1 MNIPSSMVKTV
12 IECLRKQIA
21 FSKLTGKAV
30 VHLDQFVTLPR
41 AICDTSGIPEKGKK
55 SNATKMWHCM
65 FYVTLL
71 PILKKG
77 ILHSQQKFYVAV
89 GVGLYLS

>member
-1 MNIPSSMVKTV
+1 MFVTNSDETLSLSIYILIVFSSKEIKDNKSV

-41 AICDTSGIPEKGKK
+41 AICDTSGI
-55 SNATKMWHCM
+55 NR
-65 FYVTLL
+65 
-71 PILKKG
+71 
-77 ILHSQQKFYVAV
+77 
-89 GVGLYLS
+89 

>member
-1 MNIPSSMVKTV
+1 VHKQKKEIKDNKTV

-55 SNATKMWHCM
+55 IQCYQNFEILVWRS
-65 FYVTLL
+65 FY
-71 PILKKG
+71 LKFTTCP
-77 ILHSQQKFYVAV
+77 HRTYSHHT
-89 GVGLYLS
+89 